1 MDGSVPHPGRA
12 VTRQRRR
19 MERMLAE
26 ASPQTW
32 AAPSRCEGWSVR
44 EVIAHLVTVNGFFE
58 ASLRAGRDGHPTR
71 MLASFDPAADPG
83 RFVESMGALDA
94 SEVFEQFVA
103 SNDGF
108 LGIVA
113 ELSGDEWDLVGE
125 APIGHVGLDRILD
138 HALWDA
144 WVHERD
150 IALPLGLPTEE
161 EADELAASLRYAAA
175 VGPAITAGRAGA
187 FTGTVQ
193 VVASDPETEFVVE
206 VSTTVVVHEGPGD
219 ADVPCLRG
227 RAAELID
234 ALSVRTPLPADAPD
248 EWQHVVQGVVRAF
261 ATA

>member
-161 EADELAASLRYAAA
+161 E
-175 VGPAITAGRAGA
+175 
-187 FTGTVQ
+187 TG
-193 VVASDPETEFVVE
+193 SWRP
-206 VSTTVVVHEGPGD
+206 
-219 ADVPCLRG
+219 
-227 RAAELID
+227 
-234 ALSVRTPLPADAPD
+234 
-248 EWQHVVQGVVRAF
+248 AF
-261 ATA
+261 ATPLRSVRRSAPAERGRSPGPCRWRPLTPRRSSWSRSRRRWWSTRGPVTPMFHACVAARPS